1 MTPPVGPGA
10 DFQAILRETPSNSI
24 ESSQEPLRAVL
35 PGSAHRQS
43 ASSPISLTPLVCDH
57 RAITKLLERLIE
69 SRGLTIREVAHR
81 MGMNERSLQQYTSG
95 RRSNPT
101 LMFFLK
107 LCEAAGVR
115 VAVEL
120 SPK

>member
-1 MTPPVGPGA
+1 MFSV
-10 DFQAILRETPSNSI
+10 ETQP
-24 ESSQEPLRAVL
+24 EPLRAVL

-43 ASSPISLTPLVCDH
+43 ASGPISLTPLVCDQ
-57 RAITKLLERLIE
+57 RAIVRLLERLFE
-69 SRGLTIREVAHR
+69 SRGLTIKEVAQR

-95 RRSNPT
+95 RRANPS
-101 LMFFLK
+101 LMMFLK
-107 LCEAAGVR
+107 ICEAAGVR